1 MASLPAI
8 LLLIAGI
15 VGLLPVDKRIPWVLI
30 AIAGA
35 LMAF

>member
-1 MASLPAI
+1 MVSLPAI

-15 VGLLPVDKRIPWVLI
+15 VGLLPVDRRIPWALI
-30 AIAGA
+30 AVAGA